1 MKARFVQAAAILWA
15 CISLSACFENNQE
28 AEPDQSVQVRLRNNS
43 GIDFDRVVVT
53 FPQVVEDYGAV
64 ASGSASA
71 YHEVSEAHS
80 LAMIDALTM
89 GIRPFTFSRSITPER
104 PLLSAGLYTYTLFMM
119 DDEQLT
125 MSMSRD

>member
-15 CISLSACFENNQE
+15 CISLSACFENSQE
-28 AEPDQSVQVRLRNNS
+28 AGPDQSVQVRLRNNS

-71 YHEVSEAHS
+71 YHEVSEAYS
-80 LAMIDALTM
+80 LAMIDAYYGDQTLHIQPIDHT
-89 GIRPFTFSRSITPER
+89 GETA
-104 PLLSAGLYTYTLFMM
+104 LSGGLYTYTLFMM